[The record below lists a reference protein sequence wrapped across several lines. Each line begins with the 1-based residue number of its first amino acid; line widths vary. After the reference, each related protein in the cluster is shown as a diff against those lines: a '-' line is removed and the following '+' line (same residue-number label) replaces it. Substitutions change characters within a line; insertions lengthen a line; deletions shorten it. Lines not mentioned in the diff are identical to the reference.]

1 MNQKNLSAKE
11 YLQQIQLLDININ
24 QNLERLAEM
33 KTDALFVGCTNYDRE
48 RVQSTMTGNKT
59 CNDITRYLTLEES
72 INKEI
77 DHFVNLKNQIISE
90 IRSLRISKYV
100 EILYKV
106 YVQNKSLKTSSV
118 EMNLSYSYVLELY
131 HQALTAFE
139 NIYTDLK
146 YL

>member
-33 KTDALFVGCTNYDRE
+33 KTDALFLGGVNYDRE

-59 CNDITRYLTLEES
+59 CNDIARYLALEES

-77 DHFVNLKNQIISE
+77 DHFVNVKNQIISE
-90 IRSLRISKYV
+90 IRSLRISNYV
-100 EILYKV
+100 KILYKV
-106 YVQNKSLKTSSV
+106 YVQNKSLKISTV
-118 EMNLSYSYVLELY
+118 EMNLSYSYVLEL
-131 HQALTAFE
+131 HQQALAAFQ
-139 NIYTDLK
+139 NTYTDLK